1 MIPGSWRRVPQR
13 KEVAKMKTVP
23 TVLAG
28 ILLLSACVQ
37 LPDILETA
45 PVQSGSFAGSQNDMV
60 ECVRASLPGGKV
72 ERALNDSRID
82 IYDSK
87 KTWDYIGV
95 SHYAVSV
102 YRNGRKE
109 LRKLPEGE
117 LSDEASKRLWDPVEK
132 CAEDTRAT

>member
-1 MIPGSWRRVPQR
+1 MIPGGWWRVLQR
-13 KEVAKMKTVP
+13 TEAAEMKTAP

-28 ILLLSACVQ
+28 VFLLSACVQ

-60 ECVRASLPGGKV
+60 ECIRASLPGGKV
-72 ERALNDSRID
+72 ERALNDARVD
-82 IYDSK
+82 IYDAK

-102 YRNGRKE
+102 YRNGRME

-117 LSDEASKRLWDPVEK
+117 LSDQARKRLWDPVEK
-132 CAEDTRAT
+132 CAWDTRAT

>member
-1 MIPGSWRRVPQR
+1 
-13 KEVAKMKTVP
+13 MKKAP

-45 PVQSGSFAGSQNDMV
+45 PVQRGKFAGSQNDMV
-60 ECVRASLPGGKV
+60 ECIRASLPGGKV
-72 ERALNDSRID
+72 ERALNDARVD
-82 IYDSK
+82 VYDAR

-102 YRNGRKE
+102 YRNGRVE

-117 LSDEASKRLWDPVEK
+117 LSEEASKRLWVPVEK
-132 CAEDTRAT
+132 CAEETRSS